1 MAIINFRQGGCAMIA
16 CVVMFTAAMLLCC
29 ATAEADPQG
38 KSLLLLGNLDYPPL
52 NFIENGISKGV
63 TVDIVRALSKEMG
76 RQINIELTDWNTAQE
91 KVLKGEADG
100 LIEMSISDKR
110 KQLYDFSNPILT
122 NEFSLFVRS
131 DDIRI
136 RGVGNLAGMKVAV
149 TKGGLPDV
157 FMEARP
163 EVVVVPVGSYREGVE
178 RLAAGSVDAFAGD
191 RWVGAYIIRTHDLRG
206 IKVTG
211 SPFASLP
218 GAIAIRKGNPQLV
231 AEINQAIARLE
242 KTGAIARIQDK
253 WRPQEMVF
261 LSWQRA
267 RRIVITAASLVL
279 LVLAGAIAIWIM
291 SLKRQIRERKKAEQ
305 ALLGSQ
311 AILSQILDSIPQG
324 IFWKDRDCVYQGC
337 NKILAK
343 TLGFSASDQVIGKT
357 DFDLSWP
364 QEEAEAYRADDQ
376 DVMET
381 GRPKRHIVEP
391 LQQAD
396 GSRLWVDTTKVP
408 LADDSG
414 NVYGV
419 LGVFDDITDRRKN
432 EEALRESERK
442 YRELVE
448 NLNVGVF
455 RSIPT
460 SERVVSAN
468 TALVEIFGYD
478 TLSEFQRQPISAHYH
493 HDTDWSLIIE
503 KVSREGQIKDWEV
516 EACKKDGSTI
526 WITISAKAH
535 YDGHGTAVRW
545 IDGIIEDI
553 TERRRTEEILRENE
567 QRFRAIFEHS
577 GIGIAVVDMQGHPIE
592 SNPVL
597 LKMLGYNEE
606 ELGVMR
612 FTEFTHPDDRDP
624 DWGLFGELLEG
635 KRDRYQI
642 EKRYVTKTGQVIWGR
657 LTVSII
663 RDAAGNPLYC
673 IGMVDDITERQQ
685 MQEIMVQA
693 EKMAMIAGLAAGM
706 AHEINNPLGIIVQNL
721 QVLEQRFSPRY
732 SRNIEVAE
740 QVGLDFGLLLKYL
753 ERQEIF
759 DFING
764 MKDAGKRASKVM
776 TNTLQF
782 SRKSGEGHQSVFLP
796 AVCDQAL
803 EMTENDYDLKKRYD
817 FKAITIFREYADDL
831 PQISV
836 NISEIVQVLINLL
849 KNAAQALS
857 EGSIDRKPLIRI
869 SARRHNGM
877 VELKISDNGPGMPEE
892 IRRRVFEP
900 FFTTKEVGVG
910 TGLGLAVSY
919 TIITNNHGGSIDVDS
934 SPGNG
939 TCFTIQLPIK

>member
-1 MAIINFRQGGCAMIA
+1 
-16 CVVMFTAAMLLCC
+16 MFTATMLLCC
-29 ATAEADPQG
+29 STAEAAPQG
-38 KSLLLLGNLDYPPL
+38 KPLLLLGNRDYPPL

-131 DDIRI
+131 DDLRI

-157 FMEARP
+157 FMEAHP
-163 EVVVVPVGSYREGVE
+163 EVVVVPVESYREGVE

-191 RWVGAYIIRTHDLRG
+191 RWVGAYIIRKHDLRG

-242 KTGAIARIQDK
+242 KTGALARIQDK

-261 LSWQRA
+261 LSWERA
-267 RRIVITAASLVL
+267 KRIVITAASLVM
-279 LVLAGAIAIWIM
+279 LVLAVAMTIWIVF
-291 SLKRQIRERKKAEQ
+291 LKRQIRERKRAEQ
-305 ALLGSQ
+305 ALRESQ
-311 AILSQILDSIPQG
+311 AVLTQILDSIPQG
-324 IFWKDRDCVYQGC
+324 IFWKDRDCVYRGC
-337 NKILAK
+337 NKVLAK

-391 LQQAD
+391 LQLAD

-408 LADDSG
+408 LVDDTG

-460 SERVVSAN
+460 SERVVSTN
-468 TALVEIFGYD
+468 TALGEIFGYD

-516 EACKKDGSTI
+516 EARKKDGSTI

-535 YDGHGTAVRW
+535 YEGQGVVRW

-553 TERRRTEEILRENE
+553 TERRWIEERLRENE
-567 QRFRAIFEHS
+567 QRFRAIFEYAGV
-577 GIGIAVVDMQGHPIE
+577 GISVADKQARLVE
-592 SNPVL
+592 CNPAFR
-597 LKMLGYNEE
+597 KMLGYTEE
-606 ELGVMR
+606 EFSSMSYM
-612 FTEFTHPDDRDP
+612 EFTHPDDRDVG
-624 DWGLFGELLEG
+624 WGLYREMFDG
-635 KRDRYQI
+635 KRDSYQR
-642 EKRYVTKTGQVIWGR
+642 EKRYITKTGQVIWGH
-657 LTVSII
+657 LTMSLVRNS
-663 RDAAGNPLYC
+663 RGEPLFG
-673 IGMVDDITERQQ
+673 IGMVDDITERKQ
-685 MQEIMVQA
+685 MQEMIVQT

-740 QVGLDFGLLLKYL
+740 QVGIDFGLLLKYL

-776 TNTLQF
+776 ANTLQF

-803 EMTENDYDLKKRYD
+803 EMTESDYDLKKRYD
-817 FKAITIFREYADDL
+817 FKNITIFREYADDL

-836 NISEIVQVLINLL
+836 NISEIVQVLINLI

-857 EGSIDRKPLIRI
+857 EGSIDRKPSIRI
-869 SARRHNGM
+869 SVRRRNGM

-892 IRRRVFEP
+892 IKRRVFEP